1 MKKGIDN
8 IAPQAPE
15 LEEAVLGAILI
26 ETEAFNIIDEHL
38 TGADFYVKANQV
50 IFETAKKLH
59 QERKPIDMLTVVEE
73 LHRENKLEAV
83 GGPVYIAQL
92 ADKVGS
98 SAHIEFHS
106 RIIKQ
111 KAVERK
117 TIENLYNGIKQIQEG
132 EDIGDVLFHTSKQL
146 EVQQEAL
153 VGKQTSLH
161 LSNALSE
168 SISNMYERVS
178 LFDQGKQSGINTGL
192 SKLNKATNGWQN
204 SELIIIAARPAM
216 GKTAFLLHF
225 AKVAAKEGIPVALF
239 SLEMSN
245 VSLSDRLILS
255 ECNIDADNFKSG
267 QLTMEETEEIE
278 KAVGHLWNLPIY
290 IDDNASVT
298 MDYIRARSRILH
310 KQGKCDMVLI
320 DYLQLASDIGRNQS
334 REQAISQM
342 SRTAKIIAKE
352 LDIPVILLS
361 QLNRSVESRAD
372 KKPLLSDLRESG
384 AIEQDADKVIFIYR
398 PEYYG
403 IEATDENG
411 ALLKNCGQ
419 LLIAKNRNGATGIVG
434 FSHNE
439 SLTKITDYSSVE
451 EPS

>member
-1 MKKGIDN
+1 
-8 IAPQAPE
+8 
-15 LEEAVLGAILI
+15 
-26 ETEAFNIIDEHL
+26 
-38 TGADFYVKANQV
+38 
-50 IFETAKKLH
+50 
-59 QERKPIDMLTVVEE
+59 
-73 LHRENKLEAV
+73 
-83 GGPVYIAQL
+83 
-92 ADKVGS
+92 
-98 SAHIEFHS
+98 
-106 RIIKQ
+106 
-111 KAVERK
+111 
-117 TIENLYNGIKQIQEG
+117 
-132 EDIGDVLFHTSKQL
+132 
-146 EVQQEAL
+146 
-153 VGKQTSLH
+153 
-161 LSNALSE
+161 
-168 SISNMYERVS
+168 
-178 LFDQGKQSGINTGL
+178 
-192 SKLNKATNGWQN
+192 
-204 SELIIIAARPAM
+204 
-216 GKTAFLLHF
+216 
-225 AKVAAKEGIPVALF
+225 
-239 SLEMSN
+239 MSN

-419 LLIAKNRNGATGIVG
+419 LLIAKNRNGATGLVG

-451 EPS
+451 EPF